1 MDFNSFPVE
10 LRLTPLELSQFT
22 TDDILRIFKIA
33 QNYGLLDEFSD
44 YFWSTMSQVR
54 PNTTDYVNQ
63 RALLYL
69 ESYKRNIGR
78 TYSRT
83 GNPEV
88 AYQYNCIELFIQ
100 EFANKYNLTRKSVP
114 HLLNVSSEKS
124 TRTRCEERPAYTVP
138 SKFKKCGQNK
148 DFLIGKS

>member
-1 MDFNSFPVE
+1 MDFKSFPVE
-10 LRLTPLELSQFT
+10 LRLTPLELSQLT
-22 TDDILRIFKIA
+22 TDDVLQIFKIA
-33 QNYGLLDEFSD
+33 QDYGLLDEFSD
-44 YFWSTMSQVR
+44 YFWSAMSQVR
-54 PNTTDYVNQ
+54 PTTTDFVNQ

-83 GNPEV
+83 GNPDV

-100 EFANKYNLTRKSVP
+100 EFANKHNLTRKSVP

-124 TRTRCEERPAYTVP
+124 TRTRYEERPAYVVP
-138 SKFKKCGQNK
+138 SKFKK
-148 DFLIGKS
+148 SS